1 MGQEW
6 LKIKLIATAICLPCF
21 AFAQDAV
28 EVAEPNDAQ
37 AIFVQTYVVPESNGT
52 STRQFFGQIAALET
66 VEISFEVGGYLT
78 EIEAQEGSR
87 VSAGT
92 PMAALDLAP
101 FERAVERAELA
112 LAQAERAKMR
122 AAELASRNVGSDV
135 LAQDA
140 ETARDLADVALRE
153 AREALADAQIAAPFD
168 GLIADRIAT
177 PFSTIQPGQPILRI
191 HNMSE
196 IRVEFD
202 LPERVLSQIGD
213 LSAIRFEG
221 VLANSDTPIDLSF
234 REFRAETG
242 RVGQSY
248 TVSLAA
254 DTEQSPFLLPGR
266 TIVVSASVETA
277 QDTIAVPATAIATR
291 PDGSQVVVIVQETE
305 NDGLIARYQPVEV
318 TSTNGTT
325 FQVRGLAPSSEIV
338 RIGAHLIDE
347 DVQLKR
353 FVGLTVEGI

>member
-1 MGQEW
+1 M
-6 LKIKLIATAICLPCF
+6 KTKLFATAICLPCF
-21 AFAQDAV
+21 AFAQDLV
-28 EVAEPNDAQ
+28 EVAETDDVQ
-37 AIFVQTYVVPESNGT
+37 AIFVQTYVVPEGSGT

-66 VEISFEVGGYLT
+66 VDISFEVGGYLT

-92 PMAALDLAP
+92 PIAALDLAP

-112 LAQAERAKMR
+112 LAQAERDRVR
-122 AAELASRNVGSDV
+122 AAELASRNVSSEV
-135 LAQDA
+135 RAQDA
-140 ETARDLADVALRE
+140 ETSRDLADVALRE
-153 AREALADAQIAAPFD
+153 AREALADAQISAPFD

-196 IRVEFD
+196 VRVEFD

-221 VLANSDTPIDLSF
+221 ALANSDSPIDLTF

-254 DTEQSPFLLPGR
+254 ETEQSPFLLPGR
-266 TIVVSASVETA
+266 TIVVSASVEAA
-277 QDTIAVPATAIATR
+277 QDTIVIPASAIATR
-291 PDGSQVVVIVQETE
+291 PDGAQVVVLVQE
-305 NDGLIARYQPVEV
+305 NQKGGLIARYQPVDV

-325 FQVRGLAPSSEIV
+325 FQVRGLAPGNEIV

-347 DVQLKR
+347 DMPLKR
-353 FVGLTVEGI
+353 FVGLTVEGS

>member
-1 MGQEW
+1 MRQEW
-6 LKIKLIATAICLPCF
+6 LKTKLFATAICLPCF

-28 EVAEPNDAQ
+28 EIAEPDNVQ
-37 AIFVQTYVVPESNGT
+37 GIFVQTYVVPEGNGT

-66 VEISFEVGGYLT
+66 VDISFEVGGYLT

-87 VSAGT
+87 VPAGT
-92 PMAALDLAP
+92 PIAALDLAP

-112 LAQAERAKMR
+112 LAQSERDRVR
-122 AAELASRNVGSDV
+122 AVELASRNVSSEV
-135 LAQDA
+135 RAQDA

-196 IRVEFD
+196 VRVEFD

-221 VLANSDTPIDLSF
+221 SLANSDTPIDLTF

-254 DTEQSPFLLPGR
+254 DIEHSPFLLPGR
-266 TIVVSASVETA
+266 TIVISASVETA
-277 QDTIAVPATAIATR
+277 QDTITIPASAIATL
-291 PDGSQVVVIVQETE
+291 PDGVQVVVLVQETE
-305 NDGLIARYQPVEV
+305 SDGLIARYQPVDV

-325 FQVRGLAPSSEIV
+325 FQVRGLASGSEIV

-347 DVQLKR
+347 GDQLKR
-353 FVGLTVEGI
+353 FVGLTVEGS